1 MATESHPTLLSADT
15 ELVRVHFSVNNISF
29 QKESTPHQG
38 FITKFWGAVD
48 SGGGV
53 EGKNVQGEKSKYIWN
68 SYLGR
73 WEREAVIRETAGL
86 VDGLVILMNIVFSD
100 NF

>member
-29 QKESTPHQG
+29 QKESTPHRG

-53 EGKNVQGEKSKYIWN
+53 EGKNGQGETANTFEIVIWEDEKEKQ
-68 SYLGR
+68 LL
-73 WEREAVIRETAGL
+73 EKLL
-86 VDGLVILMNIVFSD
+86 VLLMVW
-100 NF
+100 

>member
-53 EGKNVQGEKSKYIWN
+53 EGKKVRGERANIFEILIWADGKEKQ
-68 SYLGR
+68 LL
-73 WEREAVIRETAGL
+73 EKLL
-86 VDGLVILMNIVFSD
+86 VLLRVW
-100 NF
+100 

>member
-29 QKESTPHQG
+29 QKESTPHRG
-38 FITKFWGAVD
+38 FITKFWGAID

-53 EGKNVQGEKSKYIWN
+53 EGKNVQGERANIFEILIWADEKEKQ
-68 SYLGR
+68 LL
-73 WEREAVIRETAGL
+73 EKLL
-86 VDGLVILMNIVFSD
+86 VLLMVW
-100 NF
+100 